1 MAETIPQ
8 SRIQIIQ
15 SINDYKSAI
24 RLAATPLVDEQFIQP
39 DYIQAIFDSLER
51 FGPYIILADDFAL
64 PHAQPSE
71 LVLQTGLS
79 LLVIQEGVDLLGQQ
93 IRLMIVLAAK
103 NSTDHM
109 DVLSGLA
116 AFLMEPQNIQDVIH
130 AASIYDI
137 KQILDERWSV

>member
-15 SINDYKSAI
+15 TSDDYKNAI
-24 RLAATPLVDEQFIQP
+24 RLAAMPLVNEN
-39 DYIQAIFDSLER
+39 YIH
-51 FGPYIILADDFAL
+51 DFAL

-71 LVLQTGLS
+71 LVLETGLS
-79 LLVIQEGVDLLGQQ
+79 LLVIKEGVDLLGQQ

-116 AFLMEPQNIQDVIH
+116 EFLMEPQNIQDVIH
-130 AASIYDI
+130 ASSIHDI
-137 KQILDERWSV
+137 KQILDERWNT

>member
-15 SINDYKSAI
+15 TSDDYKQAI
-24 RLAATPLVDEQFIQP
+24 RLAAKPLVDEHFIQP
-39 DYIQAIFDSLER
+39 EYVDAIFASLER

-103 NSTDHM
+103 NSNDHM
-109 DVLSGLA
+109 DVLAGLA
-116 AFLMEPQNIQDVIH
+116 EFLMEPQNIQDVIH
-130 AASIYDI
+130 AASTSQI
-137 KQILDERWSV
+137 KQILDERWNS

>member
-15 SINDYKSAI
+15 TSDDYKSAI
-24 RLAATPLVDEQFIQP
+24 QLAAQPLVEEQYIQP
-39 DYIQAIFDSLER
+39 EYVNAIFSSLER

-79 LLVIQEGVDLLGQQ
+79 LLVIKEGVDLLGQP

-116 AFLMEPQNIQDVIH
+116 EFLMEPQNIQDVIH
-130 AASIYDI
+130 ASSTSKI
-137 KQILDERWSV
+137 KEILDERWNT

>member
-15 SINDYKSAI
+15 TSDDYKNAI
-24 RLAATPLVDEQFIQP
+24 RLAAMPLVNENYIQP

-71 LVLQTGLS
+71 LVLETGLS
-79 LLVIQEGVDLLGQQ
+79 LLVIKEGVDLLGQQ

-116 AFLMEPQNIQDVIH
+116 EFLMEPQNIQDVIH
-130 AASIYDI
+130 ASSIHEI
-137 KQILDERWSV
+137 KQILDERWNT